1 MKDFITP
8 LYTFTPGA
16 AGVGNVNL
24 YGIEDFDIA
33 RLVAMINQ
41 TTGTLIY
48 STASNTLGYTSV
60 VGTVVTLSASTSTM
74 ASTDEIQIIYADPAS
89 TMDLIVMLNN
99 LYEVIA
105 SPGIRDKT
113 QNADRVVV
121 AAALPTGTNSIGNI
135 GTVTTVTT
143 VSTVSALT
151 TMTNMGTLASQLYP
165 GHMQVVQNNQNAWA
179 NTCRR
184 LIS

>member
-16 AGVGNVNL
+16 AGVGTVNL
-24 YGIEDFDIA
+24 YGIQNFDIA

-41 TTGTLIY
+41 TRGALIY
-48 STASNTLGYTSV
+48 STASTTLGYTSV
-60 VGTVVTLSASTSTM
+60 VGTIVTLSADTSTM
-74 ASTDEIQIIYADPAS
+74 SSTDEIQIIYADPAS

-99 LYEVIA
+99 LYEVMA

-113 QNADRVVV
+113 ANADRITV
-121 AAALPTGTNSIGNI
+121 AGGTLPTVT
-135 GTVTTVTT
+135 TVTTVTT

-151 TMTNMGTLASQLYP
+151 TMTNMGILNNQLYP

-184 LIS
+184 LIT